1 VPETHAVAAPDPDG
15 PEAASHRNMAA
26 NLTVPFSAG
35 ARDQAVGIDAAGRAA
50 VTRSSREPL
59 LLAAPATDLQR
70 RGLRLRAVLDPE
82 GSATS
87 LGPLDFASWTEAG
100 SFLPLHR
107 PASDPVTATAAPFTL
122 ALTLAEVGPDGAE
135 APLDPGLVAGRV
147 ELRLLEGVLGRVLYA
162 LGAEKQR
169 LRRTGRQV
177 AAARR
182 LADAAGDALDRAAAE
197 VGVARFADRL
207 VVRDGEVQA
216 DPRREPDDELRR
228 RVALYRPWLV
238 PTRGRML
245 ELLNGPGADTDPNAG
260 PLAGLGVAT
269 ASPWSR
275 ATTRSPSRSTWS
287 RPTTPRRG
295 ATSSTGS
302 APPTWSGPRTRR
314 RATPS
319 TPPAT
324 CPRQPGSGSPGSAA
338 TCGPSSPSGATP
350 PPTRPSRPSSPTR
363 WCGWGAAGRRWASP
377 PH

>member
-1 VPETHAVAAPDPDG
+1 
-15 PEAASHRNMAA
+15 MAA

-50 VTRSSREPL
+50 VPRSSREPL

-260 PLAGLGVAT
+260 PLAGLGVRDRFTLVEGDDPFAIAVHLVSADDAT
-269 ASPWSR
+269 PRGNFLDWVR
-275 ATTRSPSRSTWS
+275 ATHLVWPQNTPQGNAVHAARYLPTATRQRVAGL
-287 RPTTPRRG
+287 RRDL
-295 ATSSTGS
+295 
-302 APPTWSGPRTRR
+302 
-314 RATPS
+314 RAFL
-319 TPPAT
+319 AF
-324 CPRQPGSGSPGSAA
+324 GGDAA
-338 TCGPSSPSGATP
+338 TNPAFAS
-350 PPTRPSRPSSPTR
+350 SSPTR